1 MKNRRWHVRVCA
13 VVVCWLLAGFTG
25 SASRE
30 KLPRIFV
37 LPDAGALQAGDW
49 IFRSGTSADSRL
61 IKSLSQSRFS
71 HIGIVVQTQPQV
83 LIAHATTDDEP
94 SQPNQ
99 VLISTLAAFAA
110 AEKADAVAVARPRFL
125 TAEQRAASARYA
137 AARKGQAF
145 ALAAREKNP
154 FYCTTLLLDAIWKQA
169 PAFAPQWQY
178 LDVPVFRGEYLF
190 PQAFLQADLDWVYAG
205 TAQATVR
212 PMR

>member
-1 MKNRRWHVRVCA
+1 M
-13 VVVCWLLAGFTG
+13 
-25 SASRE
+25 
-30 KLPRIFV
+30 
-37 LPDAGALQAGDW
+37 
-49 IFRSGTSADSRL
+49 
-61 IKSLSQSRFS
+61 
-71 HIGIVVQTQPQV
+71 
-83 LIAHATTDDEP
+83 
-94 SQPNQ
+94 
-99 VLISTLAAFAA
+99 
-110 AEKADAVAVARPRFL
+110 
-125 TAEQRAASARYA
+125 TAEQRTASAHYA

-205 TAQATVR
+205 TVQATVR